1 MFSFVHELLNKQQ
14 VSSLKWFVP
23 MFPTQHAEKKLGYDF
38 KINNPVYAIFIQFKV
53 PEKIISTRA
62 SHWWQMNGIPYY
74 QFLIRPDALSHQ
86 HNTLVDLA
94 QVSHNNVYYCSPAFI
109 TTSEY
114 NSYYLN
120 EKILQNSMCISCKR
134 LMKISGSDRHSICYR
149 LKPLPTYSM
158 FSEEYP
164 GNAGDFNQIVEEI
177 QNSVPY
183 KNIEE
188 MIEDICIQF
197 GYELRKYEGMESVL
211 MDIAWELFN
220 KKKMVLMV
228 AGKYKPIY

>member
-1 MFSFVHELLNKQQ
+1 M
-14 VSSLKWFVP
+14 
-23 MFPTQHAEKKLGYDF
+23 
-38 KINNPVYAIFIQFKV
+38 
-53 PEKIISTRA
+53 
-62 SHWWQMNGIPYY
+62 
-74 QFLIRPDALSHQ
+74 
-86 HNTLVDLA
+86 
-94 QVSHNNVYYCSPAFI
+94 
-109 TTSEY
+109 
-114 NSYYLN
+114 
-120 EKILQNSMCISCKR
+120 
-134 LMKISGSDRHSICYR
+134 
-149 LKPLPTYSM
+149 
-158 FSEEYP
+158 
-164 GNAGDFNQIVEEI
+164 EEI